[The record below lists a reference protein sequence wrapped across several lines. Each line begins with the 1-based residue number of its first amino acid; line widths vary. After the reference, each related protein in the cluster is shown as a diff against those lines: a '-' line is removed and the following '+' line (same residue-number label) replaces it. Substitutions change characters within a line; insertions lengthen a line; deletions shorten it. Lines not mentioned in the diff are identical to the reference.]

1 MTSRRNIEIEH
12 KFLVVSD
19 AWRGLVQGV
28 HYRQGYLSKTG
39 GVTVRVRAGGG
50 TGYVTI
56 KGRRTGYARPEFEYE
71 IPVDDANTMIDTLAR
86 GRVVQK
92 TRYRILHR
100 DLIWEVDEFHGANA
114 GLVIAEVELED
125 EAQPFEKPEW
135 VGDDVTLDN
144 RYANSRLAIEPY
156 REWREKGQ

>member
-1 MTSRRNIEIEH
+1 MGNWGVAVRFPSLLPAHHFPRAPPYDLTPKHRNRAQI
-12 KFLVVSD
+12 LG
-19 AWRGLVQGV
+19 GL
-28 HYRQGYLSKTG
+28 S
-39 GVTVRVRAGGG
+39 VRVRAGGG

-156 REWREKGQ
+156 REWREKG